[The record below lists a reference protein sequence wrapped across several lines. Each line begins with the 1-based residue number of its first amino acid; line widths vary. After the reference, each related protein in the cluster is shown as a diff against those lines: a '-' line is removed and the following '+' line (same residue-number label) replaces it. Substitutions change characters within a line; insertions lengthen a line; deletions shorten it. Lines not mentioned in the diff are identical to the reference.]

1 MKKTI
6 HSIVV
11 LALLAFGVAAQTPAA
26 LLAPFN
32 QSEFEPAKRE
42 KALVATQE
50 YQAREAE
57 LKADTVMPGG
67 EKQKQRDLN
76 YWTYLKKMDGLLS
89 KQEREKARTALVEND
104 VKGLRAKPAMP
115 RHYDQLGLSPE
126 QTTKA
131 QDLNLQQRI
140 KLRTVYHSGNYSPTE
155 RSEENKYLNEEF
167 AKKINGL
174 LTPEQRAALD
184 EMKKRDAVL
193 AKITLP
199 PLYQKLGLNP
209 AQTEKLKLVLLE
221 RQTKMD
227 ALSKD
232 QALAADAR
240 QQQITALNGEAD
252 ARAMGVL
259 TKEQKLKLED
269 LAREA
274 NYQMPAFYAQLGLNE
289 QQQAKLKET
298 ILWHAREVSL
308 LKQDAKLTTEQRQQ
322 AMVKLNE
329 SIRER
334 FNAFMTPEQTAKMD
348 ALLKEKR

>member
-1 MKKTI
+1 MKKITHLI
-6 HSIVV
+6 IV
-11 LALLAFGVAAQTPAA
+11 LLLATVGVAAQTPPA

-32 QSEFEPAKRE
+32 QSEFESGKHE

-57 LKADTVMPGG
+57 LKADTAMPGG

-76 YWTYLKKMDGLLS
+76 YWSYLKKMEGLLS

-115 RHYDQLGLSPE
+115 RHYDELGLSAE

-131 QDLNLQQRI
+131 QELNLQQRI
-140 KLRTVYHSGNYSPTE
+140 KLRTVYHSGNYSPTD

-167 AKKINGL
+167 GKKFNAL
-174 LTPEQRAALD
+174 LTPEQRTALD

-209 AQTEKLKLVLLE
+209 TQSDKLKLVLLE
-221 RQTKMD
+221 LQTKVD
-227 ALSKD
+227 ALNKD

-240 QQQITALNGEAD
+240 GQQLRAANAEAD
-252 ARAMGVL
+252 ARATSLL
-259 TKEQKLKLED
+259 TKDQKLKLED
-269 LAREA
+269 LMREA
-274 NYQMPAFYAQLGLNE
+274 NYQMPPFYAQLELDE

-298 ILWHAREVSL
+298 LLWQAREASL
-308 LKQDAKLTTEQRQQ
+308 LRQDAKLTTEQKQQ
-322 AMVKLNE
+322 AMTKLTDGVRARLK
-329 SIRER
+329 S
-334 FNAFMTPEQTAKMD
+334 FLTPEQITKLD
-348 ALLKEKR
+348 TLLKEKR